1 MERLTGKGA
10 KSLKE
15 AYAKVYSE
23 QATPDYASMSDE
35 EFAALVKKSG
45 NPEGLIAKRKQQ
57 RIAAARENTR
67 ANYTA
72 ADARADQEKAK
83 VEAEN
88 RRRASR
94 GEDPLPTSQP
104 AQASQPTAK
113 PPTDQEKVRAEYD
126 RLRNSTDPKERAQ
139 AVTYGRQMA
148 AAGASK
154 SNFSG
159 YQSAADAKKNLPAPA
174 QRTSIADRLK
184 SIRDMRASSQSRIT
198 AQGGK
203 PATPAVQPKT
213 QPAAA
218 QPAAQPKT
226 QPAAATPVTS
236 QSAASRAL
244 NTGSLKDKQ
253 DSMDIV
259 NNNYASSIDQLA
271 TDMMIKNIKKPK
283 PAVTPNQQSS
293 LNNTVRSGTGGSPSG
308 SDRAAEIRA
317 KAAAARER
325 IMQNASPA
333 QRTSM
338 QLMQD
343 RRNASR
349 NRAQGNL
356 GRPMTVTTGSGANA
370 TTRTYAADTSK
381 SDPNLAAE
389 IKNARNLI
397 KTGSGIPTGNT
408 VQTKMNPDS
417 SLRVTQKRT
426 PAATAKIKQS
436 LDIQSADLFDII
448 QGEFIEEGYTQ
459 EDTVY
464 MMANLNEEQ
473 LQEFMKYLQPAI
485 NVGKRIPG
493 IRGAINR
500 VGAMFNRAPKQMP
513 SGQVGALRLYQDKAR
528 QSVNRLN
535 QSTAASRIKDATTKP
550 TTRNLDPRAVSDRN
564 AREAASQIRQ
574 RNVELGRPSWYNPN
588 NPGSKEALKRHYAD
602 KRSGVRGLPD

>member
-23 QATPDYASMSDE
+23 QATPNYASMSDE

-45 NPEGLIAKRKQQ
+45 NPEGLMAKRKQQ
-57 RIAAARENTR
+57 QIAARENTR

-72 ADARADQEKAK
+72 ADAKADQERAK

-88 RRRASR
+88 KRRAEAEE
-94 GEDPLPTSQP
+94 GQDPLPVPRGSQLKDPRPAVAPTSTP
-104 AQASQPTAK
+104 K
-113 PPTDQEKVRAEYD
+113 PPTDQQRVRTEYD
-126 RLRNSTDPKERAQ
+126 RLRNSKDPDERAQ

-148 AAGASK
+148 AAGAAK
-154 SNFSG
+154 KDFSG

-184 SIRDMRASSQSRIT
+184 AIRDMRASSQSRIT

-218 QPAAQPKT
+218 QPAAQPKV
-226 QPAAATPVTS
+226 QPTA
-236 QSAASRAL
+236 Q
-244 NTGSLKDKQ
+244 
-253 DSMDIV
+253 
-259 NNNYASSIDQLA
+259 
-271 TDMMIKNIKKPK
+271 PK
-283 PAVTPNQQSS
+283 VQPTTNPNQQSS
-293 LNNTVRSGTGGSPSG
+293 LNNTVRSGSSG
-308 SDRAAEIRA
+308 IRNPM
-317 KAAAARER
+317 KDP
-325 IMQNASPA
+325 ITVDDKVSGTSSTYQSG
-333 QRTSM
+333 QRMSGADSSLVRSM
-338 QLMQD
+338 QSQI
-343 RRNASR
+343 RSNK
-349 NRAQGNL
+349 
-356 GRPMTVTTGSGANA
+356 V
-370 TTRTYAADTSK
+370 
-381 SDPNLAAE
+381 
-389 IKNARNLI
+389 
-397 KTGSGIPTGNT
+397 PTGNT
-408 VQTKMNPDS
+408 VKTAVNPDS

-426 PAATAKIKQS
+426 PAATARIKKS
-436 LDIQSADLFDII
+436 LELSSVDLFDII

-473 LQEFMKYLQPAI
+473 LQEFMQYVQRAI
-485 NVGKRIPG
+485 NFGKRVPG
-493 IRGAINR
+493 MRGAINR

-564 AREAASQIRQ
+564 AREAAAQVRA
-574 RNVELGRPSWYNPN
+574 RNTKLGRPVDAAPQPVDKLNYK
-588 NPGSKEALKRHYAD
+588 PGDPMFDDYVKRHHANQRGGVVKFTDGAKRID
-602 KRSGVRGLPD
+602 K

>member
-45 NPEGLIAKRKQQ
+45 NPEGLMAKRKQQ
-57 RIAAARENTR
+57 QIAARENSR

-88 RRRASR
+88 KRRAEAEE
-94 GEDPLPTSQP
+94 GQDPLPVPRGSQLKDPRPAVAPTSTP
-104 AQASQPTAK
+104 K
-113 PPTDQEKVRAEYD
+113 PPTDQQRVRTEYD
-126 RLRNSTDPKERAQ
+126 RLRNSKDPDERAQ

-148 AAGASK
+148 AAGAAK
-154 SNFSG
+154 KDFSG

-174 QRTSIADRLK
+174 QRTSISQRLQA
-184 SIRDMRASSQSRIT
+184 IRDMRARSQSRIT

-226 QPAAATPVTS
+226 QPAAEPKVQPATG
-236 QSAASRAL
+236 A
-244 NTGSLKDKQ
+244 
-253 DSMDIV
+253 
-259 NNNYASSIDQLA
+259 
-271 TDMMIKNIKKPK
+271 
-283 PAVTPNQQSS
+283 NQQSS
-293 LNNTVRSGTGGSPSG
+293 LNNTVRSGTGGSPTG

-317 KAAAARER
+317 KADAARQR
-325 IMQNASPA
+325 LMQNASPA
-333 QRTSM
+333 LRTSM
-338 QLMQD
+338 QIMQN
-343 RRNASR
+343 RRNATR
-349 NRAQGNL
+349 NQAQGNL
-356 GRPMTVTTGSGANA
+356 GRPMIVTTGSGANA
-370 TTRTYAADTSK
+370 TTRTYAAGTSK

-408 VQTKMNPDS
+408 VKTAVNPDS

-426 PAATAKIKQS
+426 PAATARIKQS

-459 EDTVY
+459 EDTIY

-473 LQEFMKYLQPAI
+473 LQEFMKYVQGAI

-513 SGQVGALRLYQDKAR
+513 SGQVGALRLYQDKAK
-528 QSVNRLN
+528 QSVDRLN

-550 TTRNLDPRAVSDRN
+550 ATRNLDPRAVSDRN

>member
-45 NPEGLIAKRKQQ
+45 NPEGLSAKRKQQ
-57 RIAAARENTR
+57 QQIAARENSR

-72 ADARADQEKAK
+72 DDARADQEKAK

-94 GEDPLPTSQP
+94 GENPLPTSQP

-126 RLRNSTDPKERAQ
+126 RLRNSKDPKERAQ

-148 AAGASK
+148 AAGAAK
-154 SNFSG
+154 KDFSG

-184 SIRDMRASSQSRIT
+184 AIRDIR
-198 AQGGK
+198 GGK

-226 QPAAATPVTS
+226 QPATQPKVQPAT
-236 QSAASRAL
+236 SA
-244 NTGSLKDKQ
+244 
-253 DSMDIV
+253 
-259 NNNYASSIDQLA
+259 
-271 TDMMIKNIKKPK
+271 
-283 PAVTPNQQSS
+283 NQQSS
-293 LNNTVRSGTGGSPSG
+293 LSSTVRSGTGGSSSG

-333 QRTSM
+333 LRTSM
-338 QLMQD
+338 QIMQD
-343 RRNASR
+343 RRNATR
-349 NRAQGNL
+349 NQAQGNL
-356 GRPMTVTTGSGANA
+356 GRSMTVTTGSGANA
-370 TTRTYAADTSK
+370 TTRTYAAGTSK

-397 KTGSGIPTGNT
+397 KTGSGIPTGDT
-408 VQTKMNPDS
+408 IKTKMNPDS

-426 PAATAKIKQS
+426 PAATAGIKQS

-473 LQEFMKYLQPAI
+473 LQEFLKYLVQPAI
-485 NVGKRIPG
+485 NAGKRG
-493 IRGAINR
+493 LRGAINR

>member
-45 NPEGLIAKRKQQ
+45 NPEGLMAKRKQQ
-57 RIAAARENTR
+57 QIAARENTR

-72 ADARADQEKAK
+72 ADAKADQERAK

-88 RRRASR
+88 KRRAEAEE
-94 GEDPLPTSQP
+94 GQDPLPVPRGSQLKDPRPAVAPTSTP
-104 AQASQPTAK
+104 K
-113 PPTDQEKVRAEYD
+113 PPTDQQRVRTEYD
-126 RLRNSTDPKERAQ
+126 RLRNSKDPDERAQ

-148 AAGASK
+148 AAGAAK
-154 SNFSG
+154 KDFSG

-184 SIRDMRASSQSRIT
+184 AIRDMRARSQSRIT

-218 QPAAQPKT
+218 QPAAQPKV
-226 QPAAATPVTS
+226 QPTA
-236 QSAASRAL
+236 Q
-244 NTGSLKDKQ
+244 
-253 DSMDIV
+253 
-259 NNNYASSIDQLA
+259 
-271 TDMMIKNIKKPK
+271 PK
-283 PAVTPNQQSS
+283 VQPTTNPNQQSS
-293 LNNTVRSGTGGSPSG
+293 LNNTVRSGSSG
-308 SDRAAEIRA
+308 IRNPM
-317 KAAAARER
+317 KDP
-325 IMQNASPA
+325 ITVDDKVSGTSSTYQSG
-333 QRTSM
+333 QRMSGADSSLVRSM
-338 QLMQD
+338 QSQI
-343 RRNASR
+343 RSNK
-349 NRAQGNL
+349 
-356 GRPMTVTTGSGANA
+356 V
-370 TTRTYAADTSK
+370 
-381 SDPNLAAE
+381 
-389 IKNARNLI
+389 
-397 KTGSGIPTGNT
+397 PTGNT
-408 VQTKMNPDS
+408 VKTAVNPDS

-426 PAATAKIKQS
+426 PAATARIKKS
-436 LDIQSADLFDII
+436 LELSSVDLFDII

-473 LQEFMKYLQPAI
+473 LQEFMKYVQGAI

-513 SGQVGALRLYQDKAR
+513 AGQVGALRLYQDKAN
-528 QSVNRLN
+528 QSMQRLN

-564 AREAASQIRQ
+564 AREAASQVRA
-574 RNVELGRPSWYNPN
+574 RNTQLGRPVDAAPQPVDKLNYK
-588 NPGSKEALKRHYAD
+588 PGDPMFDDYVKRHHANQRGGVVKFTDGARRID
-602 KRSGVRGLPD
+602 K

>member
-1 MERLTGKGA
+1 MERLPGKGA

-45 NPEGLIAKRKQQ
+45 NPEGLSAKRKQQ
-57 RIAAARENTR
+57 QQIAARENSR

-72 ADARADQEKAK
+72 DDARADQEKAK

-94 GEDPLPTSQP
+94 GENPLPTSQP

-126 RLRNSTDPKERAQ
+126 RLRNSKDPKERAQ

-148 AAGASK
+148 AAGAAK
-154 SNFSG
+154 KDFSG

-184 SIRDMRASSQSRIT
+184 AIRDIR
-198 AQGGK
+198 GGK

-226 QPAAATPVTS
+226 QPATQPKVQPAT
-236 QSAASRAL
+236 SA
-244 NTGSLKDKQ
+244 
-253 DSMDIV
+253 
-259 NNNYASSIDQLA
+259 
-271 TDMMIKNIKKPK
+271 
-283 PAVTPNQQSS
+283 NQQSS
-293 LNNTVRSGTGGSPSG
+293 LSSTVRSGTGGSSSG

-333 QRTSM
+333 LRTSM
-338 QLMQD
+338 QIMQD
-343 RRNASR
+343 RRNATR
-349 NRAQGNL
+349 NQAQGNL
-356 GRPMTVTTGSGANA
+356 GRSMTVTTGSGANA
-370 TTRTYAADTSK
+370 TTRTYAAGTSK

-397 KTGSGIPTGNT
+397 KTGSGIPTGDT
-408 VQTKMNPDS
+408 IKTKMNPDS

-426 PAATAKIKQS
+426 PAATAGIKQS

-473 LQEFMKYLQPAI
+473 LQEFLKYLVQPAI
-485 NVGKRIPG
+485 NAGKRG
-493 IRGAINR
+493 LRGAINR

>member
-174 QRTSIADRLK
+174 QRISIADRLK

-473 LQEFMKYLQPAI
+473 LQEFLKYLVQPVI
-485 NVGKRIPG
+485 NAGKRG
-493 IRGAINR
+493 LRGAINR

>member
-45 NPEGLIAKRKQQ
+45 NPEGLMAKRKQQ
-57 RIAAARENTR
+57 QIAARENSR

-72 ADARADQEKAK
+72 DDAKADQEKAK

-88 RRRASR
+88 KRRASR

-218 QPAAQPKT
+218 QPAAQPKV
-226 QPAAATPVTS
+226 QPTAQPKV
-236 QSAASRAL
+236 QSTT
-244 NTGSLKDKQ
+244 N
-253 DSMDIV
+253 
-259 NNNYASSIDQLA
+259 
-271 TDMMIKNIKKPK
+271 
-283 PAVTPNQQSS
+283 PNQQSS

-338 QLMQD
+338 QIMQN
-343 RRNASR
+343 RRNATR

-356 GRPMTVTTGSGANA
+356 GRPMNVTTGSGANA
-370 TTRTYAADTSK
+370 TTRTYAAGTSK

-426 PAATAKIKQS
+426 PAATARIKQS

-473 LQEFMKYLQPAI
+473 LQEFLRYLVQPVI
-485 NVGKRIPG
+485 NAGKRG
-493 IRGAINR
+493 LRGAINR

-535 QSTAASRIKDATTKP
+535 RSTAASRIKDATTKP